1 MSTLQEIITCPLCRK
16 TATEVPQQCNLC
28 HNSFQQE
35 LAKMPSVVDLTCKTL
50 QRQTENSI
58 TETKPLRTEL
68 FRFPIVSFLYERIL
82 PPLWAVG
89 LRNSGGI
96 DAELRLCTEF
106 FGQSPGI
113 VADVSCGTGIM
124 ARRLAKWG
132 KCEQILALDYSETML
147 SELQQQMQLEGISPS
162 EIIIIR
168 ADVEA
173 LPLAPNSIDAIYAGA
188 AIHCW
193 DDPTEGI
200 RNIYQALR
208 PGGKLLATTF
218 LKPYPSIVFQF
229 FSPEELR
236 HIVSTAGFHSDSI
249 QVQASGFYGII
260 KCIK

>member
-1 MSTLQEIITCPLCRK
+1 MSTLQDIIACPLCRK
-16 TATEVPQQCNLC
+16 TLTEIPQQCNRC

-35 LAKMPSVVDLTCKTL
+35 FAKIPSVMDLTSEAL
-50 QRQTENSI
+50 QRQNENSV

-68 FRFPIVSFLYERIL
+68 FRSPIVSFLYERIL
-82 PPLWAVG
+82 PPLWAAG
-89 LRNSGGI
+89 LRNFGGI
-96 DAELRLCTEF
+96 DAEFQLCTEF
-106 FGQSPGI
+106 FGQHPGI

-124 ARRLAKWG
+124 ARRLVKWG
-132 KCEQILALDYSETML
+132 KCEQILAVDYSETML
-147 SELQQQMQLEGISPS
+147 TQLQQQMQLEGISPS
-162 EIIIIR
+162 EIVIIR

-188 AIHCW
+188 AMHCW
-193 DDPTEGI
+193 ANPSEGI

-218 LKPYPSIVFQF
+218 LRPYPSIVFQF

-236 HIVSTAGFHSDSI
+236 NIVLTAGFHSDNI
-249 QVQASGFYGII
+249 QIETSGLYGII